1 MAANAGT
8 VQGFEFDTVLGVD
21 EAAEPRRRVALS
33 RQAIVGIGLMG
44 VGMAALLITWLQIKD
59 IQNIAAQIPYVTSGG
74 LLGVALSVIGAVA
87 LFSGTRAAASADAVT
102 TEDLAAQ
109 VADLRQQLKWT
120 GDAVEQIADYLN
132 ELAGQNQVDPTGRAR

>member
-8 VQGFEFDTVLGVD
+8 VQGFEFDTVLGSD
-21 EAAEPRRRVALS
+21 EATESRQRVALS
-33 RQAIVGIGLMG
+33 RQAIIGIGLMA
-44 VGMAALLITWLQIKD
+44 VGLLALLITWVQIKD
-59 IQNIAAQIPYVTSGG
+59 IQNIAAQIPYVASGG

-87 LFSGTRAAASADAVT
+87 LFSGTRTASADAAT
-102 TEDLAAQ
+102 TEDLVAQ

-132 ELAGQNQVDPTGRAR
+132 ELAGQSELDARGRAR

>member
-1 MAANAGT
+1 MAASAST

-21 EAAEPRRRVALS
+21 EASEPRRRVALS
-33 RQAIVGIGLMG
+33 RQAIIGLGLMA
-44 VGMAALLITWLQIKD
+44 VGLLALLITWIQIKD

-87 LFSGTRAAASADAVT
+87 FFSGTRTASAEAVT

-132 ELAGQNQVDPTGRAR
+132 ELAGQSEVDTTGRAR